1 MWKLPDELPI
11 TNHKR
16 ADRYQITNKDIK
28 EILREVEENGNSEKF
43 EKSASKESK
52 ERN

>member
-1 MWKLPDELPI
+1 MWKYPELPI

-16 ADRYQITNKDIK
+16 ADRYHLTNKDIQ
-28 EILREVEENGNSEKF
+28 EILREVEESGNCKKF
-43 EKSASKESK
+43 EESVSKEPK